1 MSAVSGSVSI
11 RVFMSSVLVSVCHKA
26 TCMCGARDMWGGTAM
41 ILLYLSL
48 AALSCWLEPK
58 AIGTITHSP
67 PVMWTVFAWLS
78 IRIRSTV
85 TASVCPQSVRASL
98 AL

>member
-11 RVFMSSVLVSVCHKA
+11 RVLMSSVLVSVCHKA